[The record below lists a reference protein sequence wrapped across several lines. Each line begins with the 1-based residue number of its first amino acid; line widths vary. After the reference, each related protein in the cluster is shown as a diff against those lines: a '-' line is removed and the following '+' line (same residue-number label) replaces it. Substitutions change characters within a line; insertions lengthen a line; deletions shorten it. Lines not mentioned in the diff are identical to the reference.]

1 MSNTL
6 AHWHFESGS
15 TGIRSLHYEG
25 LWAEITV
32 LLWDSRDL
40 YYVTQTQSQVSTVA
54 TVLLL
59 ISST

>member
-6 AHWHFESGS
+6 AHFESGS

-25 LWAEITV
+25 LWADFTV

-40 YYVTQTQSQVSTVA
+40 YYVTQTQSQVSTV
-54 TVLLL
+54 LLL